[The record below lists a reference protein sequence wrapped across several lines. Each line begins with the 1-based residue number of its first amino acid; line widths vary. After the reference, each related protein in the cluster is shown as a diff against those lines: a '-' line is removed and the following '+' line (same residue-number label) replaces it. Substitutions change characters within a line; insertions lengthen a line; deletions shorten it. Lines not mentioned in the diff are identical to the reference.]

1 MLKTPLFK
9 HIIAFSLPLLTGV
22 MAHGFEYRLVTSL
35 PSDQRVAVQNL
46 LKQAEQKLPETLK
59 AALRTVDVRFDQ
71 LPSFSALSPNIGVAS
86 FQRRDLTINTLMLAE
101 IVKGPQGSTRTT
113 RTHGNMYNE
122 VLATV
127 LHETTHLYDFANV
140 HSDSEKEMIRRC
152 DTKFAKSKEERIQN
166 GPRPYACKYYEKMTT
181 SFSSNP
187 YYLQVAGW
195 TGQSENV
202 MNQRSP
208 DIYELKDKRE
218 HFAVNMEYFLMDP
231 QFKCRRP
238 SLYKV
243 LSSQFQHVPFQNVTC
258 ETQLGYVIPNS
269 GAMYSQIL
277 QINPDRIYQVHYLFA
292 EKGSDISSGWGHS
305 MIRLVMCAP
314 ERKTVGPD
322 CLRDVEYSVVL
333 SFRAWVESIQLSM
346 WAGLAGD
353 YSSRLF
359 ILPLSQVVDEY
370 PKGQFRSLRSIPLK
384 LTREQIRDLVVR
396 SVETHWGYEG
406 RYKFITANCATE
418 TLDLLQ
424 SVLQSPAMM
433 NVDIKT
439 PAGLYSVLQKLNL
452 ADDSVF
458 RDPKTAKELGYY
470 FESYEER
477 YNNTF
482 KLIKDAGFTPLKV
495 FKEWIKADAA
505 YRQKV
510 IRAIP
515 KSHPEYKKM
524 IASLF
529 VLEFAAQRQIQ
540 TYILQDLT
548 GLMAEGKT
556 SAEADKAQ
564 QTAKNYMKISE
575 LFAKPSSFLPK
586 GRGYGLPLPAEM
598 AAAKELVAVKAKEA
612 IKISEETKKMAD
624 QLTDTVLMRQV
635 ETSNENIKLL
645 QQLLR
650 SK

>member
-1 MLKTPLFK
+1 MLKSPIFK
-9 HIIAFSLPLLTGV
+9 QIIAFSLPLLTGM

-35 PSDQRVAVQNL
+35 PANQRAAVQDL

-59 AALRTVDVRFDQ
+59 AALSTVDVRFSQ
-71 LPSFSALSPNIGVAS
+71 LPSLSALSPNIGAAS
-86 FQRRDLTINTLMLAE
+86 FQRRDLTINSLMLAE
-101 IVKGPQGSTRTT
+101 IVKGPQGSTRTS

-166 GPRPYACKYYEKMTT
+166 GPRPYACKYYENMTT

-208 DIYELKDKRE
+208 DIYELKDKKE

-238 SLYKV
+238 SIYKV
-243 LSSQFQHVPFQNVTC
+243 LSRQFQHAPFADVTC
-258 ETQLGYVIPNS
+258 EAQLGYVIPNS

-277 QINPDRIYQVHYLFA
+277 PIDPNRIYQVHYLFA
-292 EKGSDISSGWGHS
+292 EKGSDLSSGWGHS

-314 ERKTVGPD
+314 ERKSVGPE
-322 CLRDVEYSVVL
+322 CLRDVEYHLVL

-346 WAGLAGD
+346 WAGLVGD

-359 ILPLSQVVDEY
+359 ILPLSQVIDEY

-406 RYKFITANCATE
+406 KYKFITANCATE

-433 NVDIKT
+433 NIDIKT
-439 PAGLYSVLQKLNL
+439 PAGLYSVLQKLGL

-458 RDPKTAKELGYY
+458 KDQKAAKELGYY

-477 YNNTF
+477 YNKTF
-482 KLIKDAGFTPLKV
+482 AMVKDAGFTPVKD
-495 FKEWIKADAA
+495 FKEWINADAA
-505 YRQKV
+505 YRQQV
-510 IRAIP
+510 IRSIP
-515 KSHPEYKKM
+515 KSYPEFKKM

-548 GLMAEGKT
+548 SMMSDSKLGENSK
-556 SAEADKAQ
+556 KAKE
-564 QTAKNYMKISE
+564 TAQNYMKISE
-575 LFAKPSSFLPK
+575 LFAKPASFLPF
-586 GRGYGLPLPAEM
+586 GRGYGLPSSAETQ
-598 AAAKELVAVKAKEA
+598 AAKDLVAKKAKEA
-612 IKISEETKKMAD
+612 VQISEETKKMAD
-624 QLTDTVLMRQV
+624 QLTDSALMRQV
-635 ETSNENIKLL
+635 ETSNENVKLL

-650 SK
+650 VK